1 MDAETSRDEDAA
13 WEPGG
18 GAPLPVSPQVP
29 PCCTG
34 CRLAP
39 RSLCLPEGNR
49 GASSMCWLPHPLTEG
64 GPTPGLTPLQ
74 RQKKGEG
81 GRERERESCWCRAE
95 ASNKNILEV
104 QLHRRSHNTPRH
116 RTHVTCTAYLK
127 FPTLFFASHTHSNQA
142 GHLCSDVFLHKLKNP
157 LNHS

>member
-1 MDAETSRDEDAA
+1 MEAGTSQRER
-13 WEPGG
+13 PS
-18 GAPLPVSPQVP
+18 APLPVSPQAP

-39 RSLCLPEGNR
+39 RSLCLPEENR

-74 RQKKGEG
+74 RQKK
-81 GRERERESCWCRAE
+81 ERAVGAVQAE
-95 ASNKNILEV
+95 VSNINILEV
-104 QLHRRSHNTPRH
+104 QLHHRSHNTPRR
-116 RTHVTCTAYLK
+116 RTHGTCTTYLK